1 MHWQGRGAREL
12 SFTAGGN
19 VNWKKEFGK
28 EIFSTEIEDAQPCR
42 FRVYFLG
49 AGAPAGAGL
58 CAAFSTVT
66 TVASGFPAQCRWGH
80 LGTPGLWA

>member
-28 EIFSTEIEDAQPCR
+28 EIFSTEIEDAHIL
-42 FRVYFLG
+42 YI
-49 AGAPAGAGL
+49 L
-58 CAAFSTVT
+58 CSSDSV
-66 TVASGFPAQCRWGH
+66 SRYM
-80 LGTPGLWA
+80 L

>member
-28 EIFSTEIEDAQPCR
+28 EIFSTEIEDAHIL
-42 FRVYFLG
+42 YI
-49 AGAPAGAGL
+49 L
-58 CAAFSTVT
+58 CSRNS
-66 TVASGFPAQCRWGH
+66 ASRYM
-80 LGTPGLWA
+80 L